1 MDPRIAAYVKEVSQ
15 PGIPYI
21 SHSHVTLRELYSEHG
36 QKVIDDLLA
45 AHWKGQRKQVPPG
58 TSSK

>member
-21 SHSHVTLRELYSEHG
+21 SNSHGTLRQLYIDHG
-36 QKVIDDLLA
+36 QQVIDDLLA
-45 AHWKGQRKQVPPG
+45 AHWEEQRKQVPSG
-58 TSSK
+58 TLAK